1 MIIHKFGGGILK
13 TPEAVR
19 QLVSILE
26 TSPRPAVVVV
36 SALNKMTNAFEGVA
50 RSWFNQEN
58 TEPGMQLIR
67 GYHFDMVC
75 RLFSNPDE
83 AWAKHL
89 KPMFS
94 EIHGRLTE
102 DPGTVFDLAY
112 DQIVCYGEL
121 LSTALLRTYFEEHGL
136 HHRYLDARTVV
147 KTDEIYRDAGI
158 KWDETKE
165 LIRRESKLAD
175 EFARESGEGYIILTQ
190 GFIGSTDGN
199 NTVTLGREGSD
210 YTAAIFAYCLDAEE
224 AWIWKDVPGILN
236 ADPTEFTD
244 TVKMDEIN
252 YLEAIELAYFGAKVI
267 HPKTIK
273 PLQNKLIPLWV
284 RDFWHPEDSGTRI
297 YDLKTIPP
305 TGPVFITKKNQLLI
319 TFQPRD
325 FSFIV
330 EDMIAEIF
338 SQLSKY
344 RIKVNL
350 MQHGAVSLSICVT
363 ADMDRVNS
371 LIQAMLPKFRV
382 LYNSDLEL
390 VTIRRYTDEAIERM
404 TAGRRIIIKQLS
416 RKTARFVLA

>member
-1 MIIHKFGGGILK
+1 MIVHKFGGGILK

-19 QLVSILE
+19 QLLGILQ
-26 TSPRPAVVVV
+26 TGPLPAVVVV
-36 SALNKMTNAFEGVA
+36 SALNKITNAFEGVA
-50 RSWFNQEN
+50 RSWFNHEN

-67 GYHFDMVC
+67 GYHFDMAC
-75 RLFSNPDE
+75 RLFADPDN
-83 AWAKHL
+83 AWSRHL

-94 EIHGRLTE
+94 EIHRILLE
-102 DPGTVFDLAY
+102 EPGTHFDKAY
-112 DQIVCYGEL
+112 DRIVSFGEL
-121 LSTALLRTYFEEHGL
+121 LSTALLRTYFEDNEL
-136 HHRYLDARTVV
+136 DCRYLDARTVV
-147 KTDEIYRDAGI
+147 KTDDVFRDAGVR
-158 KWDETKE
+158 WEETRD
-165 LIRRESKLAD
+165 LIRRERDLAEED
-175 EFARESGEGYIILTQ
+175 SFDAKGGYIILTQ
-190 GFIGSTDGN
+190 GFIGSTANGDP
-199 NTVTLGREGSD
+199 VTLGREGSD
-210 YTAAIFAYCLDAEE
+210 YTAAIFAYCLDARE

-236 ADPTEFTD
+236 ADPAEFAD
-244 TVKMDEIN
+244 TVKIDEMN

-284 RDFWHPEDSGTRI
+284 RDFWNPDGTGTRI
-297 YDLKTIPP
+297 YDLKVIPP

-330 EDMIAEIF
+330 EDMISEIF
-338 SQLSKY
+338 AQLARY

-350 MQHGAVSLSICVT
+350 MQHGAVSFTICVT

-371 LIQAMLPKFRV
+371 LIQAMLPRFRV

-390 VTIRRYTDEAIERM
+390 VTIRRYTQETIARM
-404 TAGRRIIIKQLS
+404 TAGRRIMIQQLS